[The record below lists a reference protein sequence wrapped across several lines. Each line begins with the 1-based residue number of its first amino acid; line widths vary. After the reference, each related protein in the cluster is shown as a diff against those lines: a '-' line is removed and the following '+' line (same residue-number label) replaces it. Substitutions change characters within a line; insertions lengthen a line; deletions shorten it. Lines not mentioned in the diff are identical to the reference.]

1 MFELNEDL
9 EVKKYHIQNSSIF
22 VIDNFYKNPDKIL
35 NLFLSVPPKIHKKN
49 GQNSYNMIFF
59 EDKRHIFKCEDL
71 VPVHKFLSSVCNQKT
86 YYCNNLGFTN
96 WTRFKKLSFNDYS
109 NNYWWP
115 HLDGGYNG
123 VLYLN
128 KNDNVS
134 GTNLYEKIYSNEP
147 PKNVEEHHKPWR
159 EKNKYKLIH
168 QLKPAY
174 NRMVLFDGFKFLHG
188 MNVCNDDY
196 FYDIYRMNQIFF
208 FEKNQDHIQ
217 IEPPTNLKETK
228 ILY

>member
-1 MFELNEDL
+1 MFELNENL
-9 EVKKYHIQNSSIF
+9 EVEKYYIQNSPIF

-49 GQNSYNMIFF
+49 GKNSYNMIFF

-71 VPVHKFLSSVCNQKT
+71 VPVYEFLSNICNQKT
-86 YYCNNLGFTN
+86 FYYDNLGFTN
-96 WTRFKKLSFNDYS
+96 WTRFKKLNFNDYV

-128 KNDNVS
+128 KNDDVS
-134 GTNLYEKIYSNEP
+134 GTNLYEQLCSSDP

-159 EKNKYKLIH
+159 DKTKYKLIH
-168 QLKPAY
+168 QIKPKY
-174 NRMVLFDGFKFLHG
+174 NRMVLFDGCKFLHG
-188 MNVCNDDY
+188 MNICNDDY
-196 FYDIYRMNQIFF
+196 FHNIYRMNQIFF
-208 FEKNQDHIQ
+208 FEKNKNHNQ
-217 IEPPTNLKETK
+217 IGPPPNLKETK
-228 ILY
+228 ITY